1 MIFATLTAQLPP
13 SFTGVIVGAITGA
26 LAFVSVVAFARARR
40 TPKRLVV
47 VPPYRALTPE
57 AVFAV
62 TVPAP
67 VSFGQAPEVDVEA
80 LQTRTFRRPRNAGPQ
95 LSAHALARMGIGVGP
110 FGQKLPA
117 SLVGAEDDSIDVDFD
132 APDAAQPA
140 VPAVTVMPII
150 IISDEVR
157 LAADRAPSA
166 LAVIKK
172 SSGIALRSPAAAPE
186 STPAIDDMIAG
197 ALACASAA
205 ARPKIRRRMPEPAR
219 FAAS

>member
-62 TVPAP
+62 SLPAP
-67 VSFGQAPEVDVEA
+67 VSFGQGPEVDVEA
-80 LQTRTFRRPRNAGPQ
+80 LQTRAFRRPRNAGPQ

-117 SLVGAEDDSIDVDFD
+117 SLVGAEEDSIDVDFD
-132 APDAAQPA
+132 EDAAQPA